1 VRRPTHV
8 RSRTG
13 SIGTALGWAAAVT
26 ATEALARRLIP
37 SRSRAWLIAYSTLG
51 AAGGAALVAR
61 RGRVGKPRRR
71 DRAPVIAGLALAA
84 GGYQLGR
91 AALGDRPIG
100 PPLESLWLETAA
112 LAGVVAPA
120 EEIIWGG
127 LVQPAVGVVPATVL
141 FAVKHGVVDG
151 RWRRTLG
158 LGLFGLGLGL
168 VRRRSRALAL
178 GVHIACNAGGVLLGH
193 LTGRDQF

>member
-1 VRRPTHV
+1 V

-13 SIGTALGWAAAVT
+13 SIGTALGWAAAIT

-61 RGRVGKPRRR
+61 RGRVGEPRRL

-91 AALGDRPIG
+91 AALGDHPTG
-100 PPLESLWLETAA
+100 PPLEPLWLETAA

-127 LVQPAVGVVPATVL
+127 LVQPAAGVLAGSAL
-141 FAVKHGVVDG
+141 FAAKHVAIDL
-151 RWRRTLG
+151 RWRRVLG
-158 LGLFGLGLGL
+158 LALFGLGLGL
-168 VRRRSRALAL
+168 VRRRSWALAL